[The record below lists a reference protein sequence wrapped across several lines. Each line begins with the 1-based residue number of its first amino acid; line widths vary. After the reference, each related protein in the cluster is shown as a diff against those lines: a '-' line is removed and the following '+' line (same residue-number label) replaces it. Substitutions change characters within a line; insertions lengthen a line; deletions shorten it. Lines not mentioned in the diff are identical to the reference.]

1 MSNPFEKFLESE
13 DPILRKFVFSEI
25 LSKPVSLR
33 LPRASQVQSGQVQS
47 GQVQSGQVQSGQ
59 VQSGQSKD
67 NLSDI
72 TSSNPLNSHPKER

>member
-47 GQVQSGQVQSGQ
+47 GQVQSGQ
-59 VQSGQSKD
+59 SKD

-72 TSSNPLNSHPKER
+72 TSSHSLNSHPKER

>member
-33 LPRASQVQSGQVQS
+33 SPRAS
-47 GQVQSGQVQSGQ
+47 QVQSGQ

-72 TSSNPLNSHPKER
+72 TSSHPLNSHPKER

>member
-47 GQVQSGQVQSGQ
+47 GQ
-59 VQSGQSKD
+59 SKD

-72 TSSNPLNSHPKER
+72 TSSHPLNSHPKER

>member
-33 LPRASQVQSGQVQS
+33 SPRASQVQSGQA
-47 GQVQSGQVQSGQ
+47 
-59 VQSGQSKD
+59 QSGQSQSGQS
-67 NLSDI
+67 NLNASP
-72 TSSNPLNSHPKER
+72 PLNSPSKER

>member
-47 GQVQSGQVQSGQ
+47 GQ
-59 VQSGQSKD
+59 SKD

-72 TSSNPLNSHPKER
+72 TSSHPLNSHTKER

>member
-33 LPRASQVQSGQVQS
+33 SPRASQVQSGQVQS
-47 GQVQSGQVQSGQ
+47 GQAQSGQA
-59 VQSGQSKD
+59 QSGQSNS
-67 NLSDI
+67 NLSHI
-72 TSSNPLNSHPKER
+72 SSSHPLNSPPKER

>member
-33 LPRASQVQSGQVQS
+33 SPRASQVQSGQA
-47 GQVQSGQVQSGQ
+47 
-59 VQSGQSKD
+59 QSGQSNS
-67 NLSDI
+67 NLSHI
-72 TSSNPLNSHPKER
+72 SSSHPLNSPPKER

>member
-33 LPRASQVQSGQVQS
+33 LPRASH
-47 GQVQSGQVQSGQ
+47 VQSGQVQSGQ

-72 TSSNPLNSHPKER
+72 TSSHPLNSHPKER